1 MARADQPRIP
11 KGFVGA
17 GRFMKVGQV
26 LTALKDASHP
36 GDSGDAGRKS
46 EPRLAKVGSKLS
58 RKDAAVERTFAS
70 AAEAS
75 RPSKSDRTFQ
85 TDTGGRIS
93 REEAGRR
100 MFGDAGFEAKAASAS
115 RGGSLATAG
124 ARHPAT
130 PEGIA
135 SAVREVNATPTE
147 WVSLTDVRP
156 KLGGTRAEQDA
167 ALIAAA
173 RARQIKIIPEEN
185 QKTLTEA
192 DRAAAVNIGGE
203 PHHVLMIPRNSP
215 LAR

>member
-58 RKDAAVERTFAS
+58 RKDAAVERTFA
-70 AAEAS
+70 
-75 RPSKSDRTFQ
+75 
-85 TDTGGRIS
+85 
-93 REEAGRR
+93 
-100 MFGDAGFEAKAASAS
+100 KAADAS
-115 RGGSLATAG
+115 RGGKMPTKDKHLLAIDSPLG
-124 ARHPAT
+124 GRHPAT

-135 SAVREVNATPTE
+135 AAVREVDATPGE

-167 ALIAAA
+167 ALLHAA
-173 RARQIKIIPEEN
+173 RSRQIKIIPEEN
-185 QKTLTEA
+185 QKTLTTA